1 VTNLWQDLRHALRTL
16 RKSPGFAAIA
26 ILTLAFGIGANTA
39 IFTVVYCV
47 LFRPLPFPQPDRIV
61 QLVETYKTHSEEAGV
76 DMRQF
81 LQLQQYA
88 AQSSHVFE
96 HIAGYTEV
104 GYNLAAPSGAEHL
117 RGMPVSA
124 DYFRLIGIRPVI
136 GREFLPEEDTGEGRR
151 VAILSYGLWTRRYAA
166 DRREIGQAILLN
178 GEPFTV
184 IGVMP
189 RGFDP
194 FGLESAGA
202 IDPGAPDVWTPLS
215 LVAKTAATGGNIAVL
230 ARLYPR
236 VTSTQIDAHMRIV
249 TEDLRKEYARGSSD
263 EMNLNVLPYQSS
275 LGTEVQPYLL
285 VLLGAI
291 GFVLLIACANV
302 ANLLLARSSL
312 RTREIAVR
320 IAVGASSAR
329 LFQQFI
335 TESVVLGVLG
345 GALGL
350 LLAYLG
356 LGSLLAIAPVDLPRS
371 SDIHLD
377 ASAFA
382 FTFLISIST
391 GVVFGLL
398 PALHGANTEINET
411 LKEGAG
417 RSSASV
423 GRARLRHGLV
433 IAELAISLVLLT
445 GAGLMIGTFSRLLNS
460 DPGFN
465 PHHVLSVQFWLAGSK
480 YNSTPE
486 VAAFDRALTSKLQ
499 SLPGVES
506 ATVVAAGMPLE
517 RGGNNGIKVPPET
530 EYDSAE
536 YREITPNYFSVL
548 GIPLRQGRLFTD
560 SDNATS
566 AKVVIVNEALVR
578 SHFAGRDPL
587 HARMYLGNTPA
598 EVVGVVGDV
607 KSHLDK
613 PAEPGAFVP
622 AAQASYDTSTLF
634 EGWFPRTILLH
645 TGTDPLG
652 VARSATETVAALD
665 PTIPVGK
672 VRSMDQV
679 LVHSLALRSFMM
691 SLLSLFAFL
700 ALILACVGIYGVI
713 SYLVAQRTREI
724 GVRMAMG
731 ARPADVLR
739 LVLSEGARLV
749 IFGAILGG
757 AAALALTRLLKD
769 MLYGISATNP
779 LILLSGIAVL
789 VVVALAAC
797 YVPAR
802 RAMRVDPIIALRYE

>member
-1 VTNLWQDLRHALRTL
+1 MTNLWQDLRYAFRTF
-16 RKSPGFAAIA
+16 RKSPGFTAIA
-26 ILTLAFGIGANTA
+26 IVTLALGIGANTA
-39 IFTVVYCV
+39 IFTVVYGV
-47 LFRPLPFPQPDRIV
+47 LFRPLPFPQPNRIV
-61 QLVETYKTHSEEAGV
+61 QLVESYKTHSQEAGV
-76 DMRQF
+76 DMRQLLR
-81 LQLQQYA
+81 LQPYA
-88 AQSSHVFE
+88 GQSSHVFE
-96 HIAGYTEV
+96 YIAGYTEA
-104 GYNLAAPSGAEHL
+104 GYNLAASSGAEHL

-124 DYFRLIGIRPVI
+124 DYFRLIGIHPVI
-136 GREFLPEEDTGEGRR
+136 GREFLAEEDTGEGRR
-151 VAILSYGLWTRRYAA
+151 VVILSYGLWTRRFAA
-166 DRREIGQAILLN
+166 DRREIGQVILLS

-189 RGFDP
+189 RSFDP

-215 LVAKTAATGGNIAVL
+215 LVAKTAGAGGNIAVL
-230 ARLYPR
+230 ARLYPQ
-236 VTSTQIDAHMRIV
+236 VTRAQIDAQMKIV
-249 TEDLRKEYARGSSD
+249 TEDLRKEYARGPSD
-263 EMNLNVLPYQSS
+263 ELNLNFLPYQSI

-302 ANLLLARSSL
+302 ANLLLARSGL

-320 IAVGASSAR
+320 IAMGASRLR
-329 LFQQFI
+329 LFQQLI
-335 TESVVLGVLG
+335 TESVVLGVVG

-350 LLAYLG
+350 LLAYFG

-391 GVVFGLL
+391 GVVFGLM
-398 PALHGANTEINET
+398 PALHSANTEINET

-417 RSSASV
+417 RSSASA
-423 GRARLRHGLV
+423 GRARLRQGLV
-433 IAELAISLVLLT
+433 IAEFAISLVLLT
-445 GAGLMIGTFSRLLNS
+445 GAGLMIGTFSRLLNT

-465 PHHVLSVQFWLAGSK
+465 PHHILSAQFWLTGSK
-480 YNSTPE
+480 YGSTGA
-486 VAAFDRALTSKLQ
+486 VATFDSVLTKRLQ
-499 SLPGVES
+499 SLPGVDS

-530 EYDSAE
+530 EYDSAD
-536 YREITPNYFSVL
+536 YREVTPSYFNTL
-548 GIPLRQGRLFTD
+548 GIPLRHGRLFTD

-578 SHFAGRDPL
+578 AHFAGRDPL
-587 HARMYLGNTPA
+587 HARMYLGDTPA

-613 PAEPGAFVP
+613 PAEPSAFVP
-622 AAQASYDTSTLF
+622 VAQASYDTSTLF

-645 TGTDPLG
+645 TGTDPLSM
-652 VARSATETVAALD
+652 ARSVTEIVGALD

-700 ALILACVGIYGVI
+700 ALVLACVGIYGVI

-724 GVRMAMG
+724 GVRMALG
-731 ARPADVLR
+731 AMPADVLR

-749 IFGAILGG
+749 VFGAILG
-757 AAALALTRLLKD
+757 AVAALALTRLLKD

-779 LILLSGIAVL
+779 LVLLSGIALL
-789 VVVALAAC
+789 VGVALGAC